1 MKTDF
6 LASNDNDLL
15 NDVLLQLESDP
26 RISSRDIA
34 IAVKRGV
41 VTLAGFVSSYDE
53 KFLAEDTVKGI
64 YGVRAVA
71 DEREVQEAA
80 RRTDPEIA
88 RDAVQTLGKQVDVP
102 GDEIV
107 LPVEDA
113 WVRLQGSVE
122 WEFQKQIA
130 GTAVKNLKDVEG
142 TIVADV
148 CGSSRTIGLDAWSQ
162 IFGKLKQIIW
172 SAFPREGRVHEGYE

>member
-1 MKTDF
+1 MKTNL
-6 LASNDNDLL
+6 LAPNDNDLL

-34 IAVKRGV
+34 IAVKSGV
-41 VTLAGFVSSYDE
+41 VTLSGFVCSYDE
-53 KFLAEDTVKGI
+53 KFLAENMVKGI

-71 DEREVQEAA
+71 DDMQVVEAA

-88 RDAVQTLGKQVDVP
+88 RDAVQTLEKQVDVP
-102 GDEIV
+102 NDKIMV
-107 LPVEDA
+107 TVEDA

-122 WEFQKQIA
+122 WAYQKQIA

-142 TIVADV
+142 VFNNIEVKTQ
-148 CGSSRTIGLDAWSQ
+148 L
-162 IFGKLKQIIW
+162 
-172 SAFPREGRVHEGYE
+172 